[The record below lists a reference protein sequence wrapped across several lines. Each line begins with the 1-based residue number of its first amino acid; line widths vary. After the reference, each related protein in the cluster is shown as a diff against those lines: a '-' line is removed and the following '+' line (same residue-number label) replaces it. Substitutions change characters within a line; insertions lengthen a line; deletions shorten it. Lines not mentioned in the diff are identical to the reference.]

1 MKNLP
6 RSRLIMGLRSGIKV
20 RASRLDEKSLN
31 YGQLNAALVG
41 AVKSLE
47 MAVENEGGRQ
57 RQDGL
62 RVANGEGGP
71 KLPGKAFGR

>member
-1 MKNLP
+1 M
-6 RSRLIMGLRSGIKV
+6 

-47 MAVENEGGRQ
+47 IAEEGGRQ

-62 RVANGEGGP
+62 RVANGEGGA
-71 KLPGKAFGR
+71 GDQNGREKR

>member
-1 MKNLP
+1 M
-6 RSRLIMGLRSGIKV
+6 
-20 RASRLDEKSLN
+20 DEKSLN

-47 MAVENEGGRQ
+47 IAEEGGRQ

-62 RVANGEGGP
+62 RVANGDQNGRENRWGG
-71 KLPGKAFGR
+71 KFLS

>member
-1 MKNLP
+1 
-6 RSRLIMGLRSGIKV
+6 MGLRSGIKV

-41 AVKSLE
+41 AVKRLE
-47 MAVENEGGRQ
+47 IAEEGGRQ